1 MFWKVVT
8 IQVKALL
15 AVKLL
20 HLLVFHEVLF
30 LGDRP
35 SSSIAMR
42 DLAYGELLLRTARSL
57 VF

>member
-8 IQVKALL
+8 IQVKAIL

-30 LGDRP
+30 LGD
-35 SSSIAMR
+35 
-42 DLAYGELLLRTARSL
+42 LLLLRSPCETLRAESCC
-57 VF
+57 